1 MVREMVWFRCALA
14 VTEHYICQWC
24 GSMNMVI
31 VGVSELIICVDCG
44 KVSLTPKTATE
55 QEYVTWQKTII
66 MQAEISLYK
75 YLEVLK
81 KSPLTEEQ
89 KSVIIKQMDAIVE
102 ALKEALKKLEGTNA

>member
-1 MVREMVWFRCALA
+1 
-14 VTEHYICQWC
+14 
-24 GSMNMVI
+24 MNMVI

-66 MQAEISLYK
+66 TQAEFAAYK

-81 KSPLTEEQ
+81 KSCLSEAE
-89 KSVIIKQMDAIVE
+89 KEVITKQLDVILVALKDVFKQMENVSDE
-102 ALKEALKKLEGTNA
+102 KTET